1 MIIYAIDPGTEMSA
15 VVQYDTSTRKILEAE
30 QVENEELLCQIYTHP
45 ENKTSSNIVLGIEMV
60 ASYGMAVGKTVF
72 ETVYW
77 IGRFVEAANNAGWKS
92 YRVFRQDIKLF
103 LCNSVRAKDANIRQ
117 AIIDRFPPVGEGK
130 TPQIGNKMFGLNMDD
145 AEIWAAI
152 LPIMSYIIG
161 QGSADAGR

>member
-15 VVQYDTSTRKILEAE
+15 VAQYDTSTRKILEAE
-30 QVENEELLCQIYTHP
+30 QIENEELLCRIYTHP
-45 ENKTSSNIVLGIEMV
+45 KSADIVLGIEMV

-77 IGRFVEAANNAGWKS
+77 IGRFVEAANNSGWKS

-117 AIIDRFPPVGEGK
+117 SIIDRFPATGGGK
-130 TPQIGNKMFGLNMDD
+130 TPQIGTKNKPGLLYG
-145 AEIWAAI
+145 IKSHSW
-152 LPIMSYIIG
+152 
-161 QGSADAGR
+161 SALAVALYLENKLSKEEVK